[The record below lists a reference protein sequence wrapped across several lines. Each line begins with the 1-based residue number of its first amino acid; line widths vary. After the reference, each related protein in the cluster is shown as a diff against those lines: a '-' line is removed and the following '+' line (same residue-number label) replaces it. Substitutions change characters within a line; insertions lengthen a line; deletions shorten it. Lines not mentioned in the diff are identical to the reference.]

1 MKLLIALGA
10 AGIAGAIAYRCVP
23 SGRRAHLAS
32 DFKTRVRRRVE
43 RVMAE
48 LPENS
53 PPKLIMNVLPKLKAQ
68 NEQIIELLRE
78 QNELLR
84 KHEPGSEAK
93 TAA

>member
-23 SGRRAHLAS
+23 RGRRAHLAS
-32 DFKTRVRRRVE
+32 DVKQRVRRRLE
-43 RVMAE
+43 HVMAE

-53 PPKLIMNVLPKLKAQ
+53 PPKLIMYVLPKLKAQ

-84 KHEPGSEAK
+84 KHEPGSEAR